1 MHYSI
6 RLTVIA
12 ASVLAL
18 SGCEGHQSKID
29 RLQNEYD
36 RISQQFGK
44 DCSSEYLTVPPKL
57 DQKCTDESKQMGEAG
72 RRLREERAKN

>member
-1 MHYSI
+1 MTCAI

-12 ASVLAL
+12 ASILAL
-18 SGCEGHQSKID
+18 AGCESHQSKVD

-36 RISQQFGK
+36 KISQQFGK
-44 DCSSEYLTVPPKL
+44 DCSSEYLKVPPKL

-72 RRLREERAKN
+72 RRLREERGKN